1 MGSDD
6 KQLVYSQRNIVMDDI
21 QLKDQ
26 DIAEL
31 FNRMPEAK
39 REAIIIAQ
47 ERMIKELRNQNLE
60 MSKKNLNGVKK
71 VKAGV

>member
-1 MGSDD
+1 ME
-6 KQLVYSQRNIVMDDI
+6 DI

-31 FNRMPEAK
+31 FLRMPEAK

-47 ERMIKELRNQNLE
+47 ERMIKELKTQVDQLA
-60 MSKKNLNGVKK
+60 KDKLDIKK
-71 VKAGV
+71 VKAS

>member
-1 MGSDD
+1 ME
-6 KQLVYSQRNIVMDDI
+6 DI

-31 FNRMPEAK
+31 FVRMPEAK

-47 ERMIKELRNQNLE
+47 ERMIKELKDQNLE
-60 MSKKNLNGVKK
+60 MAKNNIKGMKK
-71 VKAGV
+71 VKAEVS

>member
-1 MGSDD
+1 
-6 KQLVYSQRNIVMDDI
+6 MDDI

-31 FNRMPEAK
+31 FLRMPEAK

-47 ERMIKELRNQNLE
+47 VRMIKELRNQNLE

-71 VKAGV
+71 VKAEVV

>member
-1 MGSDD
+1 
-6 KQLVYSQRNIVMDDI
+6 MDDI

-47 ERMIKELRNQNLE
+47 ERTIKELKNQNLE
-60 MSKKNLNGVKK
+60 LSKKNLTGIKK
-71 VKAGV
+71 VKAEAV

>member
-1 MGSDD
+1 
-6 KQLVYSQRNIVMDDI
+6 MDDI

-47 ERMIKELRNQNLE
+47 ERMIKELRNQNIE
-60 MSKKNLNGVKK
+60 MSKNNLKGVKK
-71 VKAGV
+71 VKAEVF

>member
-1 MGSDD
+1 M
-6 KQLVYSQRNIVMDDI
+6 NDI
-21 QLKDQ
+21 KLKDE

-47 ERMIKELRNQNLE
+47 ERMIKELRNQNIE
-60 MSKKNLNGVKK
+60 MSKNNLKGVKK

>member
-1 MGSDD
+1 
-6 KQLVYSQRNIVMDDI
+6 MDDI

-31 FNRMPEAK
+31 FVRMPEAK

-47 ERMIKELRNQNLE
+47 ERMIKELRSQNLE
-60 MSKKNLNGVKK
+60 MSKNNLKGVKK
-71 VKAGV
+71 VKAEVV

>member
-1 MGSDD
+1 MA
-6 KQLVYSQRNIVMDDI
+6 DI

-26 DIAEL
+26 DIAAL

-47 ERMIKELRNQNLE
+47 ERTIKELRNQNLE

-71 VKAGV
+71 VKAEAV

>member
-1 MGSDD
+1 
-6 KQLVYSQRNIVMDDI
+6 MDDI

-47 ERMIKELRNQNLE
+47 ERMIKELKDQNLE
-60 MSKKNLNGVKK
+60 MSKNNLKGVKK

>member
-1 MGSDD
+1 
-6 KQLVYSQRNIVMDDI
+6 MDDI

-31 FNRMPEAK
+31 FLRMPEAK

-47 ERMIKELRNQNLE
+47 ERMIKELRDQNLE
-60 MSKKNLNGVKK
+60 MAKNNLKGAKN
-71 VKAGV
+71 VKAEVV

>member
-1 MGSDD
+1 
-6 KQLVYSQRNIVMDDI
+6 MDDI
-21 QLKDQ
+21 KLKDQ

-47 ERMIKELRNQNLE
+47 ERVIKELKDQNLE
-60 MSKKNLNGVKK
+60 MSKNNLKGVKK

>member
-1 MGSDD
+1 M
-6 KQLVYSQRNIVMDDI
+6 NDI

-31 FNRMPEAK
+31 FLRMPEAK

-47 ERMIKELRNQNLE
+47 ERTIKELRNQNLE
-60 MSKKNLNGVKK
+60 MSKKNLNGV
-71 VKAGV
+71 

>member
-1 MGSDD
+1 M
-6 KQLVYSQRNIVMDDI
+6 MDDI

-31 FNRMPEAK
+31 FKRMPEAK

-47 ERMIKELRNQNLE
+47 ERMIKELRDQNLE
-60 MSKKNLNGVKK
+60 MAKNNLKGMKK
-71 VKAGV
+71 VKAEVS

>member
-1 MGSDD
+1 
-6 KQLVYSQRNIVMDDI
+6 MDDI
-21 QLKDQ
+21 KLKDE
-26 DIAEL
+26 DIVEL

-47 ERMIKELRNQNLE
+47 ERMIKELKDQNLE

>member
-1 MGSDD
+1 
-6 KQLVYSQRNIVMDDI
+6 MDDI
-21 QLKDQ
+21 KLKDE

-47 ERMIKELRNQNLE
+47 ERMIKELKSQNLE

-71 VKAGV
+71 VKAEVS

>member
-1 MGSDD
+1 
-6 KQLVYSQRNIVMDDI
+6 MDDI

-47 ERMIKELRNQNLE
+47 ERIIKELRNQNLE
-60 MSKKNLNGVKK
+60 MSKNNLKGVKK
-71 VKAGV
+71 VKAEVV

>member
-1 MGSDD
+1 M
-6 KQLVYSQRNIVMDDI
+6 NDI

-31 FNRMPEAK
+31 VLRMPEAK

-47 ERMIKELRNQNLE
+47 ERMIRELKDQNLE
-60 MSKKNLNGVKK
+60 LSKKNLNGVKK
-71 VKAGV
+71 VKAEVS

>member
-1 MGSDD
+1 ME
-6 KQLVYSQRNIVMDDI
+6 DI

-31 FNRMPEAK
+31 FVRMPEAK

-47 ERMIKELRNQNLE
+47 ERMIRELRDQNLE
-60 MSKKNLNGVKK
+60 MSKNNLKGVKK
-71 VKAGV
+71 VKAEVS

>member
-1 MGSDD
+1 
-6 KQLVYSQRNIVMDDI
+6 MDDI
-21 QLKDQ
+21 KLKDE
-26 DIAEL
+26 DIVEL

-47 ERMIKELRNQNLE
+47 ERTIKELRNQNLE

-71 VKAGV
+71 VKAEVS

>member
-1 MGSDD
+1 
-6 KQLVYSQRNIVMDDI
+6 MDDI

-31 FNRMPEAK
+31 FKRMPEAK

-47 ERMIKELRNQNLE
+47 ERMIKELRDQNLE
-60 MSKKNLNGVKK
+60 MAKNNLKGMKK
-71 VKAGV
+71 VKAEVS

>member
-1 MGSDD
+1 
-6 KQLVYSQRNIVMDDI
+6 MDDI

-31 FNRMPEAK
+31 FVRMPEAK

-47 ERMIKELRNQNLE
+47 ERMIRELRDQNLE
-60 MSKKNLNGVKK
+60 MAKNNIKGMKK

>member
-1 MGSDD
+1 
-6 KQLVYSQRNIVMDDI
+6 MDDI
-21 QLKDQ
+21 KLKDQ

-47 ERMIKELRNQNLE
+47 EMMMKELKSQNLE

>member
-1 MGSDD
+1 ME
-6 KQLVYSQRNIVMDDI
+6 DI

-31 FNRMPEAK
+31 FLRMPEAK

-47 ERMIKELRNQNLE
+47 ERMIKELREQNLE
-60 MSKKNLNGVKK
+60 MAKNNLKGIKK
-71 VKAGV
+71 VKAEVV

>member
-1 MGSDD
+1 M
-6 KQLVYSQRNIVMDDI
+6 NDI
-21 QLKDQ
+21 KLKDE
-26 DIAEL
+26 DIVEL

-47 ERMIKELRNQNLE
+47 ERMIKELRNQNIE
-60 MSKKNLNGVKK
+60 MSKNNLKGVKK

>member
-1 MGSDD
+1 
-6 KQLVYSQRNIVMDDI
+6 MDDI
-21 QLKDQ
+21 KLKDE
-26 DIAEL
+26 DIVEL

-47 ERMIKELRNQNLE
+47 ERTIKELRNQNLE

-71 VKAGV
+71 VKAEVI

>member
-1 MGSDD
+1 
-6 KQLVYSQRNIVMDDI
+6 MDDI

-31 FNRMPEAK
+31 FLRMPEAK

-47 ERMIKELRNQNLE
+47 ERMIKELKTQVDLLA
-60 MSKKNLNGVKK
+60 KDKLDIKK
-71 VKAGV
+71 VKAS

>member
-1 MGSDD
+1 
-6 KQLVYSQRNIVMDDI
+6 MDDI
-21 QLKDQ
+21 KLKDE
-26 DIAEL
+26 DIVEL

-47 ERMIKELRNQNLE
+47 ERMIKELRNQNIE
-60 MSKKNLNGVKK
+60 MSKNNLKGVKK

>member
-1 MGSDD
+1 M
-6 KQLVYSQRNIVMDDI
+6 NDI

-47 ERMIKELRNQNLE
+47 ERMIKELKDQNLE
-60 MSKKNLNGVKK
+60 MSKNNLKGVKK

>member
-1 MGSDD
+1 M
-6 KQLVYSQRNIVMDDI
+6 NDI
-21 QLKDQ
+21 KLKDE
-26 DIAEL
+26 DIVEL

-47 ERMIKELRNQNLE
+47 ERPIKELRDHNLE
-60 MSKKNLNGVKK
+60 LSKKNLNGVKK

>member
-1 MGSDD
+1 
-6 KQLVYSQRNIVMDDI
+6 MDDI

-47 ERMIKELRNQNLE
+47 ERMIKELKDQNLE
-60 MSKKNLNGVKK
+60 MAKNNLKGMKK